1 MNIKHRFLSSAV
13 RAFERDALPYEE
25 CDFWFEHGEER
36 DFRDA
41 PAPFTVERFSTAEK
55 RDFRGRQLMT
65 DGAVGVRL
73 LDATGRVWRE
83 AGVYQE
89 GDLVKDA
96 RGYLWLKDHVA
107 VED

>member
-1 MNIKHRFLSSAV
+1 MNSKHKYLSSAI
-13 RAFERDALPYEE
+13 RAFERDALPE
-25 CDFWFEHGEER
+25 CDFWWKFGHER

-41 PAPFTVERFSTAEK
+41 PAPFSVVSFDTTEK

-65 DGAVGVRL
+65 DGAVGVQL
-73 LDATGRVWRE
+73 LDANGRVWRK
-83 AGVYQE
+83 AGVWVD

-107 VED
+107 FDLDD